1 MNPRSVLLGIALV
14 ATLAASWWA
23 VVTDESGQ
31 DSSPSAAA
39 PAIARGEI
47 RQSDPRSGGAPGG
60 LVVQREPWPAWG
72 AALFEPLVM
81 AAPPQPL
88 SPAPMVSSQAGAP
101 PLPFVYVGEIQDAA
115 GRAVILTEGDEVH
128 IVRARQRIGELYRV
142 ERITA
147 TEVEFTYLPLMQ
159 RQLIGTLNHDPYQ

>member
-1 MNPRSVLLGIALV
+1 MNRRSLVLGIALA

-23 VVTDESGQ
+23 VVTD
-31 DSSPSAAA
+31 DSPGDRVAGERSPVSAGGAIRHSESPSAMT
-39 PAIARGEI
+39 
-47 RQSDPRSGGAPGG
+47 SGGLAI
-60 LVVQREPWPAWG
+60 QREAWPAWG
-72 AALFEPLVM
+72 AALFQPIII
-81 AAPPQPL
+81 AAPPQPI
-88 SPAPMVSSQAGAP
+88 SSVPFDSQPPSAP
-101 PLPFVYVGEIQDAA
+101 PLPFVYVGEIQEAG

-159 RQLIGTLNHDPYQ
+159 RQLIGILNHEQYQ